1 MKKKVTIYVL
11 MITTE
16 LICTFSRPLIA
27 RTEKVVETP
36 LFNQQSLSFS
46 SPIVFNKETLKTQA
60 LINPHRTPVNTNLTK
75 TERKQIRKQFETLVH
90 HKDAKTLSCEELRQ
104 AIDFCLQLE
113 WNEKALLYLQEF
125 LQKTK
130 DASLIESLKLEI
142 ADLLF
147 QMGKLIEA
155 EQGFD
160 QYLDLYPGSQY
171 AEYAHYKRTIC
182 LFYQTLKTDQ
192 DQGPTRKAIQLAESY
207 LEKGLAYKQYRSQI
221 IDIRKQCQLMLFE
234 NEKTVFD
241 FYMKRKSYGAAN
253 GRLAY
258 LKQQYLQEL
267 PHVEPTIIQLEC
279 RLAQAQGNTQ
289 LYQER
294 LAHLQQKFPEYNKT
308 VKVAQKSSKSY
319 STKF

>member
-1 MKKKVTIYVL
+1 MKKIVTIYVL
-11 MITTE
+11 MITTG
-16 LICTFSRPLIA
+16 LICAFSQLLIA
-27 RTEKVVETP
+27 KTEKPVEAP
-36 LFNQQSLSFS
+36 LLDHKSLSFS
-46 SPIVFNKETLKTQA
+46 SPIVFDKETLKVQA
-60 LINPHRTPVNTNLTK
+60 QKNPHRTPVNKNLTK

-90 HKDAKTLSCEELRQ
+90 HKDAKALSTEQLRQ
-104 AIDFCLQLE
+104 AIDLCLQLE
-113 WNEKALLYLQEF
+113 WNEKALFYLQE
-125 LQKTK
+125 LLTKTK
-130 DASLIESLKLEI
+130 DALLIESLKLEI

-147 QMGKLIEA
+147 EMGKLEQA
-155 EQGFD
+155 EKQFD
-160 QYLDLYPGSQY
+160 EYLDLYPGSHY

-192 DQGPTRKAIQLAESY
+192 DQGPTKKAIQLAESY

-221 IDIRKQCQLMLFE
+221 SDIRKQCQLMLFE

>member
-36 LFNQQSLSFS
+36 LFKQQSLSFS

-60 LINPHRTPVNTNLTK
+60 LINPHRKPINTNLTK

-90 HKDAKTLSCEELRQ
+90 HKDAKALSCEELRQ